1 MISKKHFNTY
11 PSICFCITPELI
23 ENYDLAI
30 ADKEHVWP
38 CHHRKEEFYT
48 EQELIEMGMYFN
60 VPPEDLVFCRNKKE
74 HYKYPHK
81 GFENIS
87 NRHKGNKYSLGKS
100 PWNKGKKGHLSNETL
115 EKMSKAAKG
124 RTVSEETK
132 KKHSD
137 NIKGRKWFNNGYV
150 NVREYKCPPGFV
162 PGRIIHKYQ

>member
-11 PSICFCITPELI
+11 PSRCFCKNPELI

-30 ADKEHVWP
+30 ADKKHVWP

-60 VPPEDLVFCRNKKE
+60 VSPDDLIFCKNKKE
-74 HYKYPHK
+74 HMSLPHK

-87 NRHKGNKYSLGKS
+87 KCQKGNKHTLGKT

-115 EKMSKAAKG
+115 EKMSNASKG
-124 RTVSEETK
+124 RTASEETK

-137 NIKGRKWFNNGYV
+137 AIKGRKWFTNGVISVMDY
-150 NVREYKCPPGFV
+150 ECPPGFV
-162 PGRIIHKYQ
+162 PGRIIHKH

>member
-1 MISKKHFNTY
+1 MISKKYFNSN
-11 PSICFCITPELI
+11 PKRSFCMTPELI

-30 ADKEHVWP
+30 ADKENIWP

-48 EQELIEMGMYFN
+48 KKELIEMGMYFN

-87 NRHKGNKYSLGKS
+87 KRHKGNKHSLGKT

-115 EKMSKAAKG
+115 EKMSKVRKG
-124 RTVSEETK
+124 RTDSEETK
-132 KKHSD
+132 KKKSD
-137 NIKGRKWFNNGYV
+137 AIKGRKWFTNGVMSIMDY
-150 NVREYKCPPGFV
+150 ECPPGFV
-162 PGRIIHKYQ
+162 PGRTIHKH